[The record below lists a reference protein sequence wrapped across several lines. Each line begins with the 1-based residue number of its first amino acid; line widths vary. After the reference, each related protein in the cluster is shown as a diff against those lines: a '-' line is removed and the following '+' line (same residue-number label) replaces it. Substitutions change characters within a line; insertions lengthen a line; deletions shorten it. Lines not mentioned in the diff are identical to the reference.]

1 MSSSRKLMQTMT
13 AILIM
18 VNNMILYNV
27 FTISFKIDEEV
38 LSSTSKVGVFQLQI
52 KMNKKECW

>member
-18 VNNMILYNV
+18 VNNIILYNV
-27 FTISFKIDEEV
+27 FTISCKIDEEV
-38 LSSTSKVGVFQLQI
+38 QDYHPPPR
-52 KMNKKECW
+52 